1 MIATDAFRA
10 PRFTTGNEE
19 DPAAMATN
27 DDWLA
32 RSVEATLE
40 PELPICDPHHHL
52 WDFRRDGVA
61 PRYLIDEFLEDLAS
75 GHNIVS
81 TVFVEC
87 GTMFRADGPDELRP
101 IGETEF
107 AAGIAAMSESGQY
120 GSTRIAA
127 GIVGT
132 AWLELGD
139 AIAGVLDRQIAAADG
154 RFRGIRQG
162 AAWHESPDVPN
173 HRTEPPPDMYLDRR
187 FREGFRHLAPRGLS
201 FEGWCYH
208 PQIPALAD
216 LARAFPD
223 TTIVLDH
230 FGGPLGTGPFTGR
243 QNEVFAEW
251 KRSIGPL
258 AECPNVFAKLGGIAM
273 VVNGFGWHER
283 EAPPTSEALM
293 EATRRYYE
301 HTIERFGVERCMFES
316 NFPVEKVS
324 CSYNVL
330 WNSFKR
336 LTANYSATER
346 ALLFHDTAARVYR
359 LGPNAD

>member
-1 MIATDAFRA
+1 
-10 PRFTTGNEE
+10 
-19 DPAAMATN
+19 MATN
-27 DDWLA
+27 DEWLA
-32 RSVEATLE
+32 RIAEPTLE

-52 WDFRRDGVA
+52 WDFRPYGVA
-61 PRYLIDEFLEDLAS
+61 RRYLLDEFLEDLS
-75 GHNIVS
+75 GGHNIVS
-81 TVFVEC
+81 TVFIEC
-87 GTMFRADGPDELRP
+87 GTMFKASGPDEYRP

-107 AAGIAAMSESGQY
+107 AAGIAAMSESGRY
-120 GSTRIAA
+120 GPTRIAA

-132 AWLELGD
+132 AYLELGD
-139 AIAGVLDRQIAAADG
+139 AAAEVLDRQILAAGG

-173 HRTEPPPDMYLDRR
+173 HRTEPPPDLYLDTR

-208 PQIPALAD
+208 PQIPALTD

-230 FGGPLGTGPFTGR
+230 FGGPLGVGPFAGKGD
-243 QNEVFAEW
+243 EVFEEW
-251 KRSIGPL
+251 RRSIGPL
-258 AECPNVFAKLGGIAM
+258 ADCPNVFAKLGGMAM
-273 VVNGFGWHER
+273 EVNGFGWHER
-283 EAPPTSEALM
+283 GDPPTSEALM
-293 EATRRYYE
+293 GATRRYYE

-324 CSYNVL
+324 CSYHVL

-336 LTANYSATER
+336 LTASWSADER
-346 ALLFHDTAARVYR
+346 ARLFHDTAAEVYR
-359 LGPNAD
+359 IGPFEIDGEPARP